1 MTWDRYNRLHAAGP
15 VIRAGVMFFLPFSYY
30 ETAIENGG
38 WIMKNTEGSVKILF
52 LKKKWWTAAVCLC
65 LAAVMF
71 CVVNYPAAIGAAA
84 PTRQL
89 PIYCVQRD
97 QKLVSV
103 SFDAAWGD
111 VILRQGLEESIASE
125 K

>member
-1 MTWDRYNRLHAAGP
+1 
-15 VIRAGVMFFLPFSYY
+15 
-30 ETAIENGG
+30 
-38 WIMKNTEGSVKILF
+38 MKTTEGSVKVLF

-111 VILRQGLEESIASE
+111 VILRWGFIT
-125 K
+125 